1 MLADQVEQF
10 LAVEPVI
17 HQGNLD
23 HVEVA
28 IVVEGVR
35 RIIDISYAAGHTGCE
50 VAYHGSQHDDAPA
63 RHILAAMVAR
73 PFHDGFGTG
82 ITDRETLARPPGDIQ
97 FTAGLY
103 VAGTDG
109 KFYIFSTD
117 KEFRLLQTVATGE
130 KTFAT
135 PAFTD
140 GKMVVRTNNS
150 LYCVAKK

>member
-1 MLADQVEQF
+1 MLV
-10 LAVEPVI
+10 
-17 HQGNLD
+17 
-23 HVEVA
+23 
-28 IVVEGVR
+28 
-35 RIIDISYAAGHTGCE
+35 
-50 VAYHGSQHDDAPA
+50 
-63 RHILAAMVAR
+63 
-73 PFHDGFGTG
+73 DGK
-82 ITDRETLARPPGDIQ
+82 
-97 FTAGLY
+97 LY